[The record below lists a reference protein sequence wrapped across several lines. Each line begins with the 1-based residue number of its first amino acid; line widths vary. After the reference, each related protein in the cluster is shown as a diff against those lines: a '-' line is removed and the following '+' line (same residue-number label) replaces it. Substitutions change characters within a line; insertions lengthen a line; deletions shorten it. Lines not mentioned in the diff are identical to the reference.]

1 MVAIYLMLTF
11 AQKQNMTETI
21 AYIKES
27 LRDLYPSSEVSSLVR
42 LIMERV
48 CNIQPHHFLFCKDK
62 ELPES
67 EKSRIHDIVERLKQ
81 MEPIQ
86 YILGTADFY
95 SLQFEVD
102 PSVLIPRPETEELV
116 EQVILDNA
124 DKKIKI
130 LDIGTGSGC
139 IAVTL
144 RKHLKKASV
153 IATDISAEA
162 LVTARR
168 NAKRNNTTVTFIQ
181 TDILDPEKAEM
192 DIPFILD
199 VIVSNPP
206 YIAAAEEA
214 EVMAEVLHHEPHSAL
229 FSEQDGLRHLHAVIR
244 AGQQALKPGGLIAME
259 HGYRQGEAVRRL
271 LMEAGYNAP
280 RTEQDL
286 AGLDRCTWARRG

>member
-1 MVAIYLMLTF
+1 
-11 AQKQNMTETI
+11 MTETI

-124 DKKIKI
+124 DQKIKI

-162 LVTARR
+162 LATARR

-206 YIAAAEEA
+206 YIKEEEKRHGAERA
-214 EVMAEVLHHEPHSAL
+214 
-229 FSEQDGLRHLHAVIR
+229 GLRTTPGSFR
-244 AGQQALKPGGLIAME
+244 PGQRPAALLLAYCPFRKEKTEKKRPSLLRNQCGM
-259 HGYRQGEAVRRL
+259 RQYG
-271 LMEAGYNAP
+271 
-280 RTEQDL
+280 
-286 AGLDRCTWARRG
+286 C